1 MKKLNYIYKIIIVLV
16 ILVASSC
23 TEGFDDMNKDPN
35 SFNTAE
41 PVNIFAGVVKN
52 TLNLV
57 GGEMNTQ
64 MYLNYASFI
73 GSKGGQIPRFSYTDR
88 NDRYWRT
95 CYVDILKNNQY
106 IIDTYGDDPGYANR
120 VHIAK
125 IWKSYVLSVMVSTW
139 GGVPVTDAWG
149 DNLAVSYES
158 EEDVY
163 RMILTMLKEAGEGID
178 PAGDKL
184 RLDPVFDRDNSMWI
198 KFANTLRLKIALR
211 ISYGFPNLA
220 AEHGPDVMANESGL
234 VSSNGENVLLK
245 WGVDQENWSWYY
257 TEFVVGDASV
267 SNIPY
272 VNFHFLNNLKT
283 YEDPRMYAMVD
294 PSPTP
299 LSIEDTVFASGST
312 TEKIAVRYEIPYYGT
327 PLWRSPLDAWDL
339 DGDENPFEGVAVE
352 DYSKP
357 SFERFFTEDMTFSVI
372 TFAETNFMKAEAAL
386 KGWGGSETA
395 EAYHYAGIDAS
406 FDQYGVSGADM
417 YKEQDGIKWGTE
429 SVGRKDLWSVVT
441 SGISADPMDKIVRQR
456 WIAMFYQG
464 HDSWCLQKRTRL
476 LPLVAHHGPEDP
488 PTVQQ
493 YQEIPEKMIYP
504 LTEES
509 INEVGY
515 QDAVAALGGSDEMM
529 TPLKMN
535 KPGPDIPWETL
546 PAAYSSEFAS
556 HWYGDSEDDLI
567 ANGVDYE
574 ILN

>member
-52 TLNLV
+52 TMNLM

-294 PSPTP
+294 PSPSP
-299 LSIEDTVFASGST
+299 LSIVDTVFASGST
-312 TEKIAVRYEIPYYGT
+312 TEKIAVRYSIPYYGT

-339 DGDENPFEGVAVE
+339 NGDDNPFCR
-352 DYSKP
+352 S
-357 SFERFFTEDMTFSVI
+357 
-372 TFAETNFMKAEAAL
+372 
-386 KGWGGSETA
+386 GG
-395 EAYHYAGIDAS
+395 
-406 FDQYGVSGADM
+406 
-417 YKEQDGIKWGTE
+417 
-429 SVGRKDLWSVVT
+429 R
-441 SGISADPMDKIVRQR
+441 
-456 WIAMFYQG
+456 
-464 HDSWCLQKRTRL
+464 RL
-476 LPLVAHHGPEDP
+476 FK
-488 PTVQQ
+488 T
-493 YQEIPEKMIYP
+493 K
-504 LTEES
+504 
-509 INEVGY
+509 
-515 QDAVAALGGSDEMM
+515 
-529 TPLKMN
+529 
-535 KPGPDIPWETL
+535 
-546 PAAYSSEFAS
+546 F
-556 HWYGDSEDDLI
+556 
-567 ANGVDYE
+567 
-574 ILN
+574 